1 MATQYNSVR
10 SLLFF
15 LEDGALFGESRGSMP
30 LEALRAVK
38 ALAANPS
45 NIIYI
50 TSRRSR
56 VDMQHIIAALPS
68 NIGFIVECG
77 SLIRAVSSADFLLY
91 RDKKSHVWL
100 NGIWHLFRS
109 YRDRVEGSFIEQR
122 DFSMVFHYYGS
133 SDYPAAVRLAD
144 DLAFQAMALRGSE
157 SYKIIHKN
165 FAVHAEPDMNI
176 WMDWAAEYVLSQLPP
191 SVNPEFV
198 FVVGGVC
205 GTNALFRWA
214 NGKDQ
219 KLDLSPRLESL
230 QTHSGPFSFVFSL
243 GMGLYAEEAKH
254 KLPSRICI
262 RDQPPRVMS
271 LLGILDFLV
280 RGSRLP
286 IHPQ

>member
-15 LEDGALFGESRGSMP
+15 LEDGTLFGESRGSMP

-157 SYKIIHKN
+157 SCKIIHKN

-191 SVNPEFV
+191 SVNPEVV

-230 QTHSGPFSFVFSL
+230 QTHSGPFSFFFPWEWACTPKKRNTSCRVAYVL
-243 GMGLYAEEAKH
+243 EI
-254 KLPSRICI
+254 SR
-262 RDQPPRVMS
+262 
-271 LLGILDFLV
+271 
-280 RGSRLP
+280 
-286 IHPQ
+286 